1 MYQFTFG
8 GVSYTLGKLT
18 AGVKNAFVAW
28 LKPRYL
34 REAKELLDAA
44 EYIVERQAVV
54 AGSIFWTGTMS
65 VHVATA
71 VYSAEGERHL
81 LRLLLGEQGAKIPDS
96 TLEAMIAE
104 RDAENT
110 PSEFREA
117 WNLVWEEA
125 EPKKLTATVETSTP
139 TVTLPVNGD
148 TPV

>member
-1 MYQFTFG
+1 MYQFTFD
-8 GVSYTLGKLT
+8 GVSYTIGKLT
-18 AGVKNAFVAW
+18 AGVKNSFVAW

-34 REAKELLDAA
+34 CEAKDLLEAA
-44 EYIVERQAVV
+44 EYIVERQAVI

-71 VYSAEGERHL
+71 VFSAEGERHL
-81 LRLLLGEQGAKIPDS
+81 LRLLLGEHGVKLTDS
-96 TLEAMIAE
+96 TIEAMIAE

-110 PSEFREA
+110 RSEFREA

-125 EPKKLTATVETSTP
+125 EPKKLTATGETSTP
-139 TVTLPVNGD
+139 TATLSANMD